1 MISVFRSSKCGW
13 RCGRALVGLV
23 DVRIQN
29 IKTLF
34 KFAITYVLRRQWHES
49 AANSGNKMGNRARPS
64 TGISCG
70 LMATAP
76 LNNLGKIALISNFIL

>member
-29 IKTLF
+29 IKTL
-34 KFAITYVLRRQWHES
+34 KLYLNLRLLMY
-49 AANSGNKMGNRARPS
+49 SGDSGTRAQPILGTRWG
-64 TGISCG
+64 TD
-70 LMATAP
+70 LAP
-76 LNNLGKIALISNFIL
+76 LPGSHVDLWQQFHLIILVR

>member
-29 IKTLF
+29 IKTLKTGF
-34 KFAITYVLRRQWHES
+34 KFVITYVLRRQRHES
-49 AANSGNKMGNRARPS
+49 AANSGQDGEQSLLLYLDLMWTYGNSS
-64 TGISCG
+64 T
-70 LMATAP
+70 
-76 LNNLGKIALISNFIL
+76 